1 MPFITFL
8 FNILKHRIM
17 DEKIYQVLSV
27 NKDRAVLVDLMT
39 YAEAN
44 DYIQRILKD
53 QPVSYFNEV
62 SRVYVVNCKTG
73 EVIKPHIKIY
83 F

>member
-1 MPFITFL
+1 
-8 FNILKHRIM
+8 
-17 DEKIYQVLSV
+17 
-27 NKDRAVLVDLMT
+27 MT

-62 SRVYVVNCKTG
+62 SRVYVINCKTG